1 VALPA
6 RASEDLDLAK
16 PEAFLCEN
24 EIPFDMA
31 A

>member
-6 RASEDLDLAK
+6 RASEDLVHAMQIIL
-16 PEAFLCEN
+16 ECNN